1 MNFDPSDRSE
11 LSSIHGTS
19 SFIYK
24 SLHVRQFEMSS
35 YPSRYSGISL
45 HSQREIFSSL
55 QPDFIRFILP
65 IIENRIKKKSFKI
78 SKIRFL
84 MVHQKLIFIFLVS
97 FGHGDETGHWCKGE
111 SQRNYEVIVS
121 PRLVDSVPCLELYRS
136 GKIYLIDFIYA
147 YLRR

>member
-1 MNFDPSDRSE
+1 MIIFNKKLREKLPHSYVNNSIAQTYSNRFNFDPSDRSE

-55 QPDFIRFILP
+55 HPDSIRFTLP
-65 IIENRIKKKSFKI
+65 ENRNKKKESFEI
-78 SKIRFL
+78 SKIRF
-84 MVHQKLIFIFLVS
+84 F
-97 FGHGDETGHWCKGE
+97 D
-111 SQRNYEVIVS
+111 
-121 PRLVDSVPCLELYRS
+121 DSSKANLYLL
-136 GKIYLIDFIYA
+136 GQFWPWG
-147 YLRR
+147 